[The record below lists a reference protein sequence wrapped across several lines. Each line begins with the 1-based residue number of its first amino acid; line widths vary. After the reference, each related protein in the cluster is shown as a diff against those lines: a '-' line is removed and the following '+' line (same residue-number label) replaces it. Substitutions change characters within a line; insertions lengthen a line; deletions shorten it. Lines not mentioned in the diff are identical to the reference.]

1 VLLFGVG
8 LGSDPQFRFVP
19 VHGSAQPLIEEYLAL
34 AGHAG
39 DVARPLFRPVRN
51 NQTEEKLDRPL
62 DPASV
67 CRYIVRKYMSKQC
80 RRGRGSFLYLYFFK
94 EYILTKG

>member
-1 VLLFGVG
+1 
-8 LGSDPQFRFVP
+8 
-19 VHGSAQPLIEEYLAL
+19 LIEEYLAL

-39 DVARPLFRPVRN
+39 DVARPLFRPVRDN
-51 NQTEEKLDRPL
+51 RAEEKPDRPL

-67 CRYIVRKYMSKQC
+67 YRNIVRKYMFIQC
-80 RRGRGSFLYLYFFK
+80 RRGRGSFFSLYFFK